1 MQCAKSYTGVKP
13 EPCLGPRTNCPAL
26 HVLRLNCVSVFA
38 VKRQFTA
45 PSLWHGL
52 HTIDMSRIRPRLV
65 SKELI
70 RSGVTRPAQKLT
82 ASDLM
87 VSHVGVPVFYVY
99 EQGLDIERLKRSLK
113 EVAAHQPLITGRM
126 QKDADGDDVV
136 VGNDE
141 GLLLE
146 VFECDTPMPPYGL
159 HHPMGRDC
167 GRFIH
172 TILPWRVIP
181 KQLPLVQISVTRFA
195 NAGAVLAIHVVHSL
209 FDGSTFWNLLQDW
222 SAVANGGQVSSPVQ
236 DRDCLFDLM
245 QTAADT
251 PDTRKVMAE
260 PGLATK
266 LHLYPKL
273 AWVAFQN
280 TLGVYRIPPAAIEA
294 MRASIP
300 DHEPLGERLSV
311 ADLVTAHA
319 IKLMASA
326 QKHEGDRMLSLVS
339 DLRYRKALGLPK
351 RMFGNA
357 LAQESMT
364 YTDQALRTQTEGE
377 LALAFKRPGAM
388 HSTQETLGYLGLL
401 ERHRRAGTIRKLIPR
416 AIVHSPD
423 SGFVQNN
430 YNHLPVYGLDLGTG
444 SPSWFNPKPVPF
456 RMLKIVPTPQGDGGV
471 DIHLTVSKAEQAP
484 FEAKYGQ
491 PRP

>member
-1 MQCAKSYTGVKP
+1 
-13 EPCLGPRTNCPAL
+13 
-26 HVLRLNCVSVFA
+26 
-38 VKRQFTA
+38 
-45 PSLWHGL
+45 
-52 HTIDMSRIRPRLV
+52 MSRIHLRLV

-87 VSHVGVPVFYVY
+87 VGHVGVPVFYVY
-99 EQGLDIERLKRSLK
+99 EQGLDMERLKRSLAA
-113 EVAAHQPLITGRM
+113 VAAHHPLITGRM

-146 VFECDTPMPPYGL
+146 VFECDTPMPPYGVT
-159 HHPMGRDC
+159 HPMGRDC

-172 TILPWRVIP
+172 TILPWQVIP

-195 NAGAVLAIHVVHSL
+195 NGGAVLAIHVVHSL
-209 FDGSTFWNLLQDW
+209 LDGSTFWNLLQDW
-222 SAVANGGQVSSPVQ
+222 TAVAKGEQVAGPVQ
-236 DRDCLFDLM
+236 DRDCLLDLM
-245 QTAADT
+245 QRAVET
-251 PDTRKVMAE
+251 PDTRRVMAE
-260 PGLATK
+260 PSLGTMC
-266 LHLYPKL
+266 HLYPRL
-273 AWVAFQN
+273 AWLALRS
-280 TLGVYRIPPAAIEA
+280 TLGVYRIPHAAIES

-300 DHEPLGERLSV
+300 ADDPLGARVSV

-326 QKHEGDRMLSLVS
+326 QQHDGDRMLSLVS
-339 DLRYRKALGLPK
+339 DLRYRKALGLPM

-357 LAQESMT
+357 LAQESIT
-364 YTDQALRTQTEGE
+364 YTDQALRTQSEGK
-377 LALAFKRPGAM
+377 LALALKRPGAM
-388 HSTQETLGYLGLL
+388 HSTEETWGYLGRL
-401 ERHRRAGTIRKLIPR
+401 ERHRRAGTIRRLIPK

-430 YNHLPVYGLDLGTG
+430 YNHLPVYGLDVGTG
-444 SPSWFNPKPVPF
+444 NPTWFNPKPVPF

-471 DIHLTVSKAEQAP
+471 DIHLTVSQAEQRP
-484 FEAKYGQ
+484 FEARYG
-491 PRP
+491 RTRA